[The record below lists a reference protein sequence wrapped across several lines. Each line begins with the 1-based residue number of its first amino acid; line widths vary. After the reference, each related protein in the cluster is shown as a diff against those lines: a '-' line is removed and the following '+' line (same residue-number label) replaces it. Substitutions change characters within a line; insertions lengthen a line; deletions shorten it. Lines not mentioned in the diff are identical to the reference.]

1 MLFERITAS
10 GLGLTIGSI
19 AAETVRNITFRDCYM
34 FRTYKGIYLKFR
46 ALNAPGLIEDI
57 TYENIVMDS
66 PEQWAIWIGPAQQAD
81 SINFCGAHPC
91 SLCWPRIPW
100 TKCNVPELGQYVNIT
115 LRNITINNPK
125 WSPGVLLGS
134 HKFPMTGVVFEDVVV
149 NNPGSYPW
157 KDYYYKCENVEGIAI
172 GRTWPVPPCFKAADG
187 DQHQDVIHDYL

>member
-34 FRTYKGIYLKFR
+34 HHTFKGIYLKFR

-57 TYENIVMDS
+57 TYENIVMDA

-81 SINFCGAHPC
+81 SLNICAAHPC
-91 SLCWPRIPW
+91 SICWPQIPFA
-100 TKCNVPELGQYVNIT
+100 KCHVPDLGQYVNIT

-134 HKFPMTGVVFEDVVV
+134 QKYPMTGVIFEDVVV
-149 NNPGSYPW
+149 NNPGDYPW
-157 KDYYYKCENVEGIAI
+157 YDNYYKCENVEGIAS
-172 GRTWPVPPCFKAADG
+172 GRTWPVPPCFKVCDR
-187 DQHQDVIHDYL
+187 DEHDKKELL